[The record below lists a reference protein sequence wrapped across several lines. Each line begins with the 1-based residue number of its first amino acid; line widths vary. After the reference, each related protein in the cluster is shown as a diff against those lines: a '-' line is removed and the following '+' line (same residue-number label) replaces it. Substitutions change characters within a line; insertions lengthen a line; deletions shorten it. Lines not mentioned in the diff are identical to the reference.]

1 MVAILGVKYQGNL
14 FNSQQIEIPR
24 CATML
29 RVNQIGDLSMHWYE
43 RARDLATQQKV
54 SHETIAE
61 RIGRGRSTVSGWLSG
76 DREPKL
82 DEISMLAKALGVSSR
97 WLLFGEGEDYKSD
110 YQPPIRDEV
119 LVPVWDSEGQTEKF
133 ISAPA
138 DVGVNNRAYLIDK
151 DSGCE
156 VAPAGTRVIV
166 NTNIT
171 PASKDYVVAKVHSEV
186 SVFKYLEVAG
196 KKFLGVDDQRV
207 PLIEIGAGT
216 EIIGVAVFLSRK
228 IRN

>member
-1 MVAILGVKYQGNL
+1 M
-14 FNSQQIEIPR
+14 IES
-24 CATML
+24 
-29 RVNQIGDLSMHWYE
+29 NQIGDLFMHWYE
-43 RARDLATQQKV
+43 RARDLAAQQKV
-54 SHETIAE
+54 SHEAIAE

-97 WLLFGEGEDYKSD
+97 WLLFGEPEDFKATEQLPS
-110 YQPPIRDEV
+110 RDEV
-119 LVPVWDSEGQTEKF
+119 LVPLWNKDGPTDGAVT
-133 ISAPA
+133 APS
-138 DVGVNNRAYLIDK
+138 DVGVNNRAYVIEK

-156 VAPAGTRVIV
+156 VAPSGTRVIV
-166 NTNIT
+166 NAKLT
-171 PASKDYVVAKVHSEV
+171 PISKDYVVAKVQDEL

-207 PLIEIGAGT
+207 PLIEIGAGV
-216 EIIGVAVFLSRK
+216 EMIGVVVFLSRK